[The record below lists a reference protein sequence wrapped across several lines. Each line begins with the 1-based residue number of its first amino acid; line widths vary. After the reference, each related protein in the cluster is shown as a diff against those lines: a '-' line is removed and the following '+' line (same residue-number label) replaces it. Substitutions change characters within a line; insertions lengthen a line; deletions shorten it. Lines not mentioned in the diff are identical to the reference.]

1 MMEGK
6 LDQHNV
12 EQNDNPWKVSSI
24 FDFHYF
30 CCPECNNKSK
40 SKQDFVDHA
49 SNLHGRVSWNQFSLK
64 INPKR
69 RYSSFI

>member
-40 SKQDFVDHA
+40 SKQDFIGHA
-49 SNLHGRVSWNQFSLK
+49 SNYHTGVSDTK
-64 INPKR
+64 
-69 RYSSFI
+69 SS